1 MRTAISTFLVLAALA
16 GTAAAVPT
24 TLSFTARLTDGATPV
39 EGPVDL
45 HVAVFDAPTAGTMV
59 WEETHAGVV
68 ASRGLVYASL
78 GGVDPV
84 NNGIDASVF
93 SGAPM
98 FIELTVD
105 GDVLSPRIPVASVPY
120 AVKAGVAESLEGFD
134 PGSIIT
140 GVTAGTGLTGGGAA
154 GAVTL
159 SVDTA
164 TIQSRVTGTCAA
176 GTFITG
182 VAANGTVTCGTD
194 AVGTGDV
201 TGVTAGTGLTGGGTA
216 GAITLSVDTAT
227 IQSRVTGTCAAGTFI
242 TGVAANGTVTCGTD
256 AVGTGDI
263 TGVTGTG
270 GITGGGASGAVTL
283 SIDTATIQARVTG
296 TCAAGTYITG
306 VAANGTVTCGTDAV
320 GTGDITG
327 VTGTGGITGG
337 GASGAV
343 TLSIDTA
350 TIQARVTG
358 TCAAGTYITGVAAN
372 GTVTCGTDAVGTGDI
387 TDVTAGTGLTGGGA
401 AGAITLSIATGGV
414 TSTHLLDGTIAAVDV
429 APDSLGAGQ
438 IATDGVGAAEIA
450 ANAVGTSEIAAG
462 GVTTVD
468 IAAGAVTM
476 SKTDAPVGYA
486 ALNSSNGS
494 SSVYPSG
501 DITFAENGS
510 CMVTVEAMDLG
521 ANASFRLR
529 PLMLHVA
536 SNASVGPTQYVPSW
550 YASDGQTQ
558 SGYFASATAVI
569 TTNQLGTWRIGCE
582 MPGYPSSLNC
592 RVSWL
597 CN

>member
-1 MRTAISTFLVLAALA
+1 MRTAITTFLVLAALA

-45 HVAVFDAPTAGTMV
+45 HVAVFDAPTAGTLV

-263 TGVTGTG
+263 TGVTAAP
-270 GITGGGASGAVTL
+270 ASPAAAPLARSRSPSTPRPSRPASPAPAPPAPSSPASPPTARSPAAPTRSALATSPASPAPAVSPAAGPPARSPSPSTRPP
-283 SIDTATIQARVTG
+283 SRARVTG
-296 TCAAGTYITG
+296 TCAAGTF
-306 VAANGTVTCGTDAV
+306 
-320 GTGDITG
+320 
-327 VTGTGGITGG
+327 
-337 GASGAV
+337 
-343 TLSIDTA
+343 
-350 TIQARVTG
+350 
-358 TCAAGTYITGVAAN
+358 ITGVAAN

-414 TSTHLLDGTIAAVDV
+414 TSTHLLDGTIAAIDV

-521 ANASFRLR
+521 ANASFQLR
-529 PLMLHVA
+529 PTDA
-536 SNASVGPTQYVPSW
+536 ARRQQRVGR
-550 YASDGQTQ
+550 A
-558 SGYFASATAVI
+558 
-569 TTNQLGTWRIGCE
+569 R
-582 MPGYPSSLNC
+582 PSSC
-592 RVSWL
+592 PPGTRPTVRPRAGTSRAPPR
-597 CN
+597 

>member
-176 GTFITG
+176 GTF
-182 VAANGTVTCGTD
+182 
-194 AVGTGDV
+194 
-201 TGVTAGTGLTGGGTA
+201 
-216 GAITLSVDTAT
+216 
-227 IQSRVTGTCAAGTFI
+227 
-242 TGVAANGTVTCGTD
+242 
-256 AVGTGDI
+256 
-263 TGVTGTG
+263 
-270 GITGGGASGAVTL
+270 
-283 SIDTATIQARVTG
+283 
-296 TCAAGTYITG
+296 
-306 VAANGTVTCGTDAV
+306 
-320 GTGDITG
+320 
-327 VTGTGGITGG
+327 
-337 GASGAV
+337 
-343 TLSIDTA
+343 
-350 TIQARVTG
+350 
-358 TCAAGTYITGVAAN
+358 ITGVAAN

>member
-1 MRTAISTFLVLAALA
+1 MRLAITTCLALAALA

-93 SGAPM
+93 GGAAM
-98 FIELTVD
+98 YIELTVD

-134 PGSIIT
+134 PGSVVT
-140 GVTAGTGLTGGGAA
+140 GVTAGAGLTGGGA
-154 GAVTL
+154 
-159 SVDTA
+159 
-164 TIQSRVTGTCAA
+164 
-176 GTFITG
+176 
-182 VAANGTVTCGTD
+182 
-194 AVGTGDV
+194 
-201 TGVTAGTGLTGGGTA
+201 A

-256 AVGTGDI
+256 SVGTGDI
-263 TGVTGTG
+263 TG
-270 GITGGGASGAVTL
+270 
-283 SIDTATIQARVTG
+283 
-296 TCAAGTYITG
+296 
-306 VAANGTVTCGTDAV
+306 
-320 GTGDITG
+320 
-327 VTGTGGITGG
+327 
-337 GASGAV
+337 
-343 TLSIDTA
+343 
-350 TIQARVTG
+350 
-358 TCAAGTYITGVAAN
+358 
-372 GTVTCGTDAVGTGDI
+372 
-387 TDVTAGTGLTGGGA
+387 VTAGTGLTGGGA
-401 AGAITLSIATGGV
+401 AGAITLSVDTATIQSRVTGTCAAGTFITGVAANGTVTCGADSVGTGDITGVSPGLGLTGGGAAGAVTLSVDTAIIQSRVTGTCAAGTFITGVAANGTVTCGTDAVGGIGDITDITAGTGLTGGGAAGAVTLSIAVGGV
-414 TSTHLLDGTIAAVDV
+414 TSTHIADGTIAAIDV
-429 APDSLGAGQ
+429 AVDSLGAGQ

-468 IAAGAVTM
+468 IATGAVTM

-510 CMVTVEAMDLG
+510 CMVTVQAMDLG

-529 PLMLHVA
+529 PTMLHVA
-536 SNASVGPTQYVPSW
+536 TNALIGPTQYVPSW
-550 YASDGQTQ
+550 YASDGAGQ

-569 TTNQLGTWRIGCE
+569 STTQLGAWRIGCE
-582 MPGYPSSLNC
+582 MPGYPSSLSC

>member
-1 MRTAISTFLVLAALA
+1 MRTAITTFLVLAALA

-194 AVGTGDV
+194 AVGTGD
-201 TGVTAGTGLTGGGTA
+201 
-216 GAITLSVDTAT
+216 
-227 IQSRVTGTCAAGTFI
+227 
-242 TGVAANGTVTCGTD
+242 
-256 AVGTGDI
+256 
-263 TGVTGTG
+263 
-270 GITGGGASGAVTL
+270 
-283 SIDTATIQARVTG
+283 
-296 TCAAGTYITG
+296 
-306 VAANGTVTCGTDAV
+306 
-320 GTGDITG
+320 
-327 VTGTGGITGG
+327 
-337 GASGAV
+337 
-343 TLSIDTA
+343 
-350 TIQARVTG
+350 
-358 TCAAGTYITGVAAN
+358 
-372 GTVTCGTDAVGTGDI
+372 I

-414 TSTHLLDGTIAAVDV
+414 TSTHLLDGTIAAIDV
-429 APDSLGAGQ
+429 AADSLGAGQ

-536 SNASVGPTQYVPSW
+536 SNASVGPAQYVPSW

-582 MPGYPSSLNC
+582 MPGYGSSLNC

>member
-1 MRTAISTFLVLAALA
+1 MRTAITTFLVLAALA

-45 HVAVFDAPTAGTMV
+45 HVAVFDAPTAGTLV

-201 TGVTAGTGLTGGGTA
+201 TGVTAGTGLTGGGAA
-216 GAITLSVDTAT
+216 GAITLSVDTA
-227 IQSRVTGTCAAGTFI
+227 A
-242 TGVAANGTVTCGTD
+242 
-256 AVGTGDI
+256 
-263 TGVTGTG
+263 
-270 GITGGGASGAVTL
+270 
-283 SIDTATIQARVTG
+283 IQARVTG

-327 VTGTGGITGG
+327 VTGTGGLTGG

-429 APDSLGAGQ
+429 AADSLGAGQ

-510 CMVTVEAMDLG
+510 CMVTVQAMDLG

>member
-1 MRTAISTFLVLAALA
+1 MRLAITTCLALAALA

-93 SGAPM
+93 GGAAM
-98 FIELTVD
+98 YIELTVD

-134 PGSIIT
+134 PGSVVT
-140 GVTAGTGLTGGGAA
+140 GVTAGAGLTGGGA
-154 GAVTL
+154 
-159 SVDTA
+159 
-164 TIQSRVTGTCAA
+164 
-176 GTFITG
+176 
-182 VAANGTVTCGTD
+182 
-194 AVGTGDV
+194 
-201 TGVTAGTGLTGGGTA
+201 A

-256 AVGTGDI
+256 AVG
-263 TGVTGTG
+263 
-270 GITGGGASGAVTL
+270 GI
-283 SIDTATIQARVTG
+283 
-296 TCAAGTYITG
+296 
-306 VAANGTVTCGTDAV
+306 
-320 GTGDITG
+320 
-327 VTGTGGITGG
+327 
-337 GASGAV
+337 
-343 TLSIDTA
+343 
-350 TIQARVTG
+350 
-358 TCAAGTYITGVAAN
+358 
-372 GTVTCGTDAVGTGDI
+372 GDI
-387 TDVTAGTGLTGGGA
+387 TDITAGTGLTGGGA
-401 AGAITLSIATGGV
+401 AGAVTLSIAVGGV
-414 TSTHLLDGTIAAVDV
+414 TSTHIADGTIAAIDV
-429 APDSLGAGQ
+429 AVDSLGAGQ

-468 IAAGAVTM
+468 IATGAVTM

-510 CMVTVEAMDLG
+510 CMVTVQAMDLG

-529 PLMLHVA
+529 PTMLHVA
-536 SNASVGPTQYVPSW
+536 TNALIGPTQYVPSW
-550 YASDGQTQ
+550 YASDGAGQ

-569 TTNQLGTWRIGCE
+569 STTQLGAWRIGCE
-582 MPGYPSSLNC
+582 MPGYPSSLSC

>member
-263 TGVTGTG
+263 T
-270 GITGGGASGAVTL
+270 
-283 SIDTATIQARVTG
+283 
-296 TCAAGTYITG
+296 
-306 VAANGTVTCGTDAV
+306 
-320 GTGDITG
+320 
-327 VTGTGGITGG
+327 
-337 GASGAV
+337 
-343 TLSIDTA
+343 
-350 TIQARVTG
+350 
-358 TCAAGTYITGVAAN
+358 
-372 GTVTCGTDAVGTGDI
+372 
-387 TDVTAGTGLTGGGA
+387 DVTAGTGLTGGGA

>member
-194 AVGTGDV
+194 AVGTGDI
-201 TGVTAGTGLTGGGTA
+201 TGVTAGTGLTGGGAA
-216 GAITLSVDTAT
+216 GAITLSVDTA
-227 IQSRVTGTCAAGTFI
+227 A
-242 TGVAANGTVTCGTD
+242 
-256 AVGTGDI
+256 
-263 TGVTGTG
+263 
-270 GITGGGASGAVTL
+270 
-283 SIDTATIQARVTG
+283 
-296 TCAAGTYITG
+296 
-306 VAANGTVTCGTDAV
+306 
-320 GTGDITG
+320 
-327 VTGTGGITGG
+327 
-337 GASGAV
+337 
-343 TLSIDTA
+343 
-350 TIQARVTG
+350 IQARVTG